1 VALNGAGFANS
12 TELTRCRFND
22 TAEEGNLE
30 SKYMGYHNLYVEC
43 HGKMIYFFFFF
54 FMAVNIFFF

>member
-1 VALNGAGFANS
+1 MALNGAGFANS

-43 HGKMIYFFFFF
+43 HGKMIYFFF
-54 FMAVNIFFF
+54 